1 MGLHD
6 TTIHNYLTKILNDT
20 NRDKRKKSFPRKYS
34 RTSPPQTDNKF
45 LHSHF
50 YNYICNHNR
59 QKFQRM
65 KLGDVWFSALT
76 EAENNDHMII
86 VSGRTEIEPFIQSGK
101 FKERVEI
108 TWKYEPDSKGMPTE
122 KTSELM
128 EEAQTALKRAMEK
141 DKLAIF
147 TGIYTG
153 DGERTWVFYTRNI
166 PAFTFADDRSLQ
178 MDCSQSDTL
187 VKLYDVMKR
196 FCDKFDDSRIKFILL
211 CGQAGTGK
219 SSLAY
224 ATANELISRGHS
236 VCCMSAFDFNN
247 ALLKYHTS
255 RLVDRAS
262 VMEPLTDSDFLVI
275 DDLGSETVLRN
286 VTLEYLY
293 NIVESRVNHGKR
305 TMITTNLS
313 LEELMARYGERTVS
327 RMTNKS
333 YSLTREL
340 SGEDL
345 RLLRFEGQPKN

>member
-1 MGLHD
+1 MG
-6 TTIHNYLTKILNDT
+6 K
-20 NRDKRKKSFPRKYS
+20 
-34 RTSPPQTDNKF
+34 
-45 LHSHF
+45 
-50 YNYICNHNR
+50 
-59 QKFQRM
+59 
-65 KLGDVWFSALT
+65 AL
-76 EAENNDHMII
+76 A
-86 VSGRTEIEPFIQSGK
+86 K
-101 FKERVEI
+101 
-108 TWKYEPDSKGMPTE
+108 
-122 KTSELM
+122 
-128 EEAQTALKRAMEK
+128 AQTAYDSALKRLGADVSVHYRC
-141 DKLAIF
+141 DKCRDIGF
-147 TGIYTG
+147 DK
-153 DGERTWVFYTRNI
+153 DGEPCDCVKAQFIDMLKAECGARNI

-196 FCDKFDDSRIKFILL
+196 FCDKFDGSRIKFILL

-345 RLLRFEGQPKN
+345 RLLRF